1 MFLCYTGIAF
11 KNFISL
17 GLIWGANGA
26 SIDVLQVETAT
37 HAAVTGIY
45 PEAFTWKYD
54 SQTFA
59 SAHAPDD
66 WGTYTA
72 AATCGTGTSQ
82 SPIDVVTA
90 DVETKAEDV
99 GAVVGNLFDREL
111 SGYLLNTGR
120 GVRFSHLGMARP
132 TITGGPLGDKVYAFS
147 HIDFHFG
154 ETDNE
159 GSEHTINGDQSAME
173 MQMVFYD
180 GSFMSNMDAEQSTDS
195 DALVAISHLF
205 KVNTKTLRYVLR
217 KHNIYEF

>member
-1 MFLCYTGIAF
+1 M
-11 KNFISL
+11 S

-26 SIDVLQVETAT
+26 SIDLLQVDTAT

-54 SQTFA
+54 SQTLP
-59 SAHAPDD
+59 SAHDPSD
-66 WGTYTA
+66 WGSYTA

-90 DVETKAEDV
+90 DVQTESPDV
-99 GAVVGNLFDREL
+99 GAVVGSLFDAEL
-111 SGYLLNTGR
+111 DGYLINTGR

-132 TITGGPLGDKVYAFS
+132 TISGGPLADKVYAFS

-154 ETDNE
+154 GTDNE

-180 GSFMSNMDAEQSTDS
+180 GSFMSNMDAEQSTDA

-205 KVNTKTLRYVLR
+205 QVT
-217 KHNIYEF
+217 